1 MEELW
6 LKVSKPAKDGN
17 RYILLKGLG
26 DIGFLYAT
34 GFVDVQKFSFKDWM
48 DSFLSSRQ
56 KDGSFVIT
64 KPQWM
69 EKKKFRYEGKIEP
82 PFDAFTIEEKEY
94 TESEL
99 TKLLTDKIIPNTIYN
114 QSYIPQVLN
123 NLRAQKKLVNG
134 KIRIDR
140 EMKEFIHNLINTYP
154 SPKRILEL
162 MVGALKY
169 AKDNKYKMSQL
180 GLQKSAFAAGSA
192 AEKIVQA
199 RLSEIAK
206 EIHAAEA
213 PAPTG
218 PTVSLK
224 DLQKKRP
231 GGGRI

>member
-17 RYILLKGLG
+17 RYITLKGLG

-34 GFVDVQKFSFKDWM
+34 GFVDVQKFTFKEWM
-48 DSFLSSRQ
+48 DAFAPSRQ
-56 KDGSFVIT
+56 KDGSFVVT
-64 KPQWM
+64 HPQWM
-69 EKKKFRYEGKIEP
+69 AKKKFRFDGKLDA
-82 PFDAFTIEEKEY
+82 PFDAFTIEERDY
-94 TESEL
+94 TEAEL
-99 TKLLTDKIIPNTIYN
+99 TKLMTEKIIPNTIYN

-134 KIRIDR
+134 KIKIDKGI
-140 EMKEFIHNLINTYP
+140 KEFIHNLINTYP

-180 GLQKSAFAAGSA
+180 GLQKSSFAAGSA

-224 DLQKKRP
+224 DLQKRRP
-231 GGGRI
+231 GGSRI